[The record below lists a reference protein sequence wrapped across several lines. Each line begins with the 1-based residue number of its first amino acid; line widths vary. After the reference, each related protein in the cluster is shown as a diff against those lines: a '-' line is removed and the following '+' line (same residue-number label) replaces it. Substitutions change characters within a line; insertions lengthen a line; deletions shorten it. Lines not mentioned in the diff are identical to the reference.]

1 MDHRPHATTGVN
13 EGQRLMSHRRR
24 RLIAALL
31 LVSAPCASAAASDL
45 ATRDAVGH
53 AGRLLATGGAS
64 TLEGSAG
71 GGIVPWA
78 VIAGYGT
85 EDQWGGAA
93 FATRVEVRDYAL
105 TSRGVTLGWR
115 NRIEFGVARQSFG
128 LPTLADALSLPT
140 RGFRQDI
147 AHAKVR
153 LTGDLV
159 YTAMPQLS
167 LGVQHKTQRDFLV
180 PSLVGAR
187 DDSDV
192 DVYLSASK
200 LFLGAAGGRHLLLN
214 GTLRRTRANQTG
226 LLGFG
231 GDRDAGAAL
240 VGEASAAV
248 LLNPRWAV
256 GLEYR
261 QKPDNLGFAREDDW
275 KDVFVGWF
283 PNKRVAVVAAYADL
297 GRIASLD
304 DQKGWYVS
312 LQLSH

>member
-1 MDHRPHATTGVN
+1 MIAAPRPLVLA
-13 EGQRLMSHRRR
+13 
-24 RLIAALL
+24 AALL
-31 LVSAPCASAAASDL
+31 ATAPVASATAL
-45 ATRDAVGH
+45 ATREAVGH

-64 TLEGSAG
+64 SIEGSAG

-85 EDQWGGAA
+85 DEQWGGAA

-105 TSRGVTLGWR
+105 TSQGVALGWR
-115 NRIEFGVARQSFG
+115 NRVELGVARQHFG

-140 RGFRQDI
+140 RRFRQDI
-147 AHAKVR
+147 VHAKLR

-159 YTAMPQLS
+159 YTPMPQLT
-167 LGVQHKTQRDFLV
+167 LGAQHKTQRDFLV
-180 PSLVGAR
+180 PALVGAQ
-187 DDSDV
+187 DDAGV
-192 DVYLSASK
+192 DLYLAASK
-200 LFLGAAGGRHLLLN
+200 LVLGAAGGRHLLLN
-214 GTLRRTRANQTG
+214 GTLRRTRGNQTG

-231 GDRDAGAAL
+231 GDRDDGYAL
-240 VGEASAAV
+240 VGEVSAAV
-248 LLNPRWAV
+248 LLSPRWAV

-283 PNKRVAVVAAYADL
+283 PNKRVAVVAAWADL
-297 GRIASLD
+297 GRIATLD
-304 DQKGWYVS
+304 DQEGWYVS